1 MYLNFAEN
9 LKALRKDKAITQEKL
24 AEVLG
29 VTSQSISRWEL
40 NICYPDLELLPIIAN
55 YFGVTIDSLLSNDKN
70 SKEKDFEIFNNK
82 IGDMFD
88 DTTEKIDFINEYC
101 RKYPE
106 NNYYSFQLIAAIK
119 EHLSIHR
126 DRTERFMPLMLKH
139 VQCLLETQ
147 YRNSAIMLIA
157 SVCPESE
164 LKKWL
169 DMTPYSGFSRRYC
182 LTARASVSGNMNN
195 VFVQQGI
202 ESLEVFAKQLDRR
215 YPDILGA
222 PGKVQYH
229 NEILQTIRSFG
240 NGEVPD
246 GWKLYYAYK
255 QLVLSA
261 CLFACGNEAEGWENF
276 NSAIE
281 KCKYVFSLNEEWLEV
296 GGELFAGIKVSKDW
310 NYAIDREGNKHKL
323 FNLINLS
330 RYHMS
335 YINDLLSNPRWAWF
349 DSVRNTD
356 CFRDAV
362 AWSEMLLKEQ
372 REKPR
377 MS

>member
-1 MYLNFAEN
+1 
-9 LKALRKDKAITQEKL
+9 
-24 AEVLG
+24 
-29 VTSQSISRWEL
+29 
-40 NICYPDLELLPIIAN
+40 
-55 YFGVTIDSLLSNDKN
+55 
-70 SKEKDFEIFNNK
+70 
-82 IGDMFD
+82 
-88 DTTEKIDFINEYC
+88 
-101 RKYPE
+101 
-106 NNYYSFQLIAAIK
+106 
-119 EHLSIHR
+119 
-126 DRTERFMPLMLKH
+126 MLKH
-139 VQCLLETQ
+139 VQGLLETQ

-169 DMTPYSGFSRRYC
+169 DMAPYSVFSRRYC

-323 FNLINLS
+323 FNLVNLS

-356 CFRDAV
+356 SFRDAV
-362 AWSEMLLKEQ
+362 AWSEMILKAQ
-372 REKPR
+372 REEQ
-377 MS
+377 

>member
-1 MYLNFAEN
+1 MNLNFAEN
-9 LKALRKDKAITQEKL
+9 LKKLRKDREITQEKL

-55 YFGVTIDSLLSNDKN
+55 YFGVTIDSLLSNDES
-70 SKEKDFEIFNNK
+70 SKELDFENFKKK
-82 IGDMFD
+82 IDDMYD
-88 DTTEKIDFINEYC
+88 DTPDKINFVNDYC

-126 DRTERFMPLMLKH
+126 DKTEKFMPLMLKH
-139 VQCLLETQ
+139 VQGLLETQ
-147 YRNSAIMLIA
+147 YRNSAIMLMA

-182 LTARASVSGNMNN
+182 LTARASVEGNMDD
-195 VFVQQGI
+195 VFVQQGL

-222 PGKVQYH
+222 SGKAKYH
-229 NEILQTIRSFG
+229 NEVLQTIRSFG
-240 NGEVPD
+240 NGDAPD
-246 GWKLYYAYK
+246 GWKLFYAYK
-255 QLVLSA
+255 QLVLAA
-261 CLFACGNEAEGWENF
+261 CLFACGEDDLGRENF
-276 NSAIE
+276 ASAIE
-281 KCKYVFSLNEEWLEV
+281 YCKYVYALNEEWLEI

-310 NYAIDREGNKHKL
+310 NYAIDRDGKKHKL
-323 FNLINLS
+323 FNLVNLS
-330 RYHMS
+330 RYSMS
-335 YINDLLSNPRWAWF
+335 YIYDLLSNPRWAWF
-349 DSVRNTD
+349 DSIRNTEVY
-356 CFRDAV
+356 RDML
-362 AWSEMLLKEQ
+362 AWCEGILKDQ
-372 REKPR
+372 DK
-377 MS
+377 